1 MPRPKKMRWITGHP
15 GVTYFKPQGV
25 PLRML
30 NQVCLEMDE
39 LEALRLSDF
48 EGLNQEAGAERM
60 NVSRATFGR
69 IIIRAHQKVA
79 DALIHGKAIQIEGGT
94 VTMHPDFRFHG
105 RWRGHHGRGHGYTP
119 CIREE

>member
-1 MPRPKKMRWITGHP
+1 MPRPKKMRWITGQP

-30 NQVCLEMDE
+30 NQVRLEMDE

-48 EGLNQEAGAERM
+48 EGLSQEIGAERM

-69 IIIRAHQKVA
+69 IVAGAHQKVA

-94 VTMHPDFRFHG
+94 VTMHPEFECPGRWHG
-105 RWRGHHGRGHGYTP
+105 RHGRGWGYSNQ
-119 CIREE
+119 I